1 MILHK
6 ISLSFIIDCN
16 DINNL
21 LYINFLNDSDTFID
35 GDRNNNNDDDDD
47 DDDDNDDDNDDDD
60 DEIKGFCNESMLAMD
75 ITLLFYYATVKLR
88 FMTSN
93 PYILFIINIIKL
105 C

>member
-35 GDRNNNNDDDDD
+35 GDRNNNNNDD
-47 DDDDNDDDNDDDD
+47 DDDDNDD

-75 ITLLFYYATVKLR
+75 ITLLFYYAKLTVVTVGILSAKLR
-88 FMTSN
+88 
-93 PYILFIINIIKL
+93 YINIKT
-105 C
+105 

>member
-35 GDRNNNNDDDDD
+35 GDRNNNNNDD
-47 DDDDNDDDNDDDD
+47 DDDDNDD

-75 ITLLFYYATVKLR
+75 ITLLFYYATVVRVKLR
-88 FMTSN
+88 FMTSTVSLTVG
-93 PYILFIINIIKL
+93 ILSATL
-105 C
+105 Y

>member
-47 DDDDNDDDNDDDD
+47 DDNDD

-88 FMTSN
+88 FMTSTVTVG
-93 PYILFIINIIKL
+93 ILVF
-105 C
+105 